1 MRTKSRGLTLIEVMV
16 ATVLG
21 LLALSILTSALIPMM
36 RNTQRSM
43 QRFELSQV
51 AQIASHRLSED
62 LQSAPPRSIGLPNG
76 SSYFYVQ
83 SVQKVTD
90 TGKPVFS
97 DQLILYSVDLAKGRL
112 SRKLCKPADL
122 SLDGSSSYTP
132 AQLADFSSNL
142 AGSTRILFSDCL
154 KEFELKAASLN
165 TPELIQLKFHLQS
178 NLGSYSV
185 EETLALRNSE
195 L

>member
-1 MRTKSRGLTLIEVMV
+1 MSLIEIMV
-16 ATVLG
+16 AAVLG
-21 LLALSILTSALIPMM
+21 LLALSILTSALVPMM

-43 QRFELSQV
+43 QRFELSQL
-51 AQIASHRLSED
+51 AHIASHRLSED
-62 LQSAPPRSIGLPNG
+62 LQSAPSRAIGLPNG
-76 SSYFYVQ
+76 SSHFCVQ

-97 DQLILYSVDLAKGRL
+97 DELSVYSVDLAKGRL

-122 SLDGSSSYTP
+122 TLDAPTNYTST
-132 AQLADFSSNL
+132 QLADFSNNL
-142 AGSTRILFSDCL
+142 AGSTRILLKDCL
-154 KEFELKAASLN
+154 KEFELKAAAPN
-165 TPELIQLKFHLQS
+165 TPELLQLKFRLQS